1 MCLVL
6 SRTCLLNRS
15 AFCNQNC
22 NVSEVFVIHWKSLR
36 VTTPMALWTRKVL
49 CGSFLCAIHKFSFI
63 HSTPS
68 LRPCL
73 FRKPF
78 PSYFSPWYNHTGW
91 LGVKYQL
98 TYLPSYFCYF
108 RNLSRRISFISETF
122 PVVFVYFR
130 SLFLRLSLFQKHF
143 PSYFFVYLRK
153 RSLCISFYLFQKP
166 FTLYFFASEP
176 LPMDHLSLKGTLLR
190 RINFSCAL
198 SS

>member
-1 MCLVL
+1 MCLAL

-22 NVSEVFVIHWKSLR
+22 NISEVFVIQWKSLR
-36 VTTPMALWTRKVL
+36 MT
-49 CGSFLCAIHKFSFI
+49 
-63 HSTPS
+63 TPS
-68 LRPCL
+68 LRPGL

-78 PSYFSPWYNHTGW
+78 PSYFCYF
-91 LGVKYQL
+91 
-98 TYLPSYFCYF
+98 PSYFFVISETLPFVFHLFQKPFPLYFFLSF
-108 RNLSRRISFISETF
+108 RNLCG
-122 PVVFVYFR
+122 VFVYFR
-130 SLFLRLSLFQKHF
+130 NLFLRISLFQKHF

-176 LPMDHLSLKGTLLR
+176 LPMDHSSLKGTVLR